1 MGYDCL
7 TRGFT
12 IYIYIYIRVDLLLCT
27 CLFHFRNQ
35 LMMTTKSVNCVT
47 SMLRLPLITFKT
59 TTTRMHSSRPFI
71 SAALR
76 FLLSKNRSSLTSWLF
91 LFSLSFAHWLDVN
104 SCVWCS
110 VFPWSIITPNFSSHK
125 SLLSHQT
132 KSAKGL
138 TSVKLRLRPLLLKSI
153 KETARLA
160 ARLSPRLS
168 PNSRILRLRFA
179 TFLLLSQT
187 NSVSQ
192 TFTKNYIY
200 YYCCSRYTTFA
211 LWMLQLKIIR
221 LLLKECKSL
230 NNYQDKVS

>member
-1 MGYDCL
+1 MYDCL

-12 IYIYIYIRVDLLLCT
+12 IYIYICIFVLISSYVHACFIFGISSWWQPSLWTVWQVCYACHWLPSRLRQPECT
-27 CLFHFRNQ
+27 
-35 LMMTTKSVNCVT
+35 
-47 SMLRLPLITFKT
+47 
-59 TTTRMHSSRPFI
+59 RPGP
-71 SAALR
+71 SYQ
-76 FLLSKNRSSLTSWLF
+76 LLSDSSSQKTGLHWLLGCF
-91 LFSLSFAHWLDVN
+91 CFSLSFAQWLDVN

-125 SLLSHQT
+125 SLLSNQT

-192 TFTKNYIY
+192 TFTKNYISWDIIIAAQDIQLLPCE
-200 YYCCSRYTTFA
+200 CCSWR
-211 LWMLQLKIIR
+211 
-221 LLLKECKSL
+221 
-230 NNYQDKVS
+230 